1 MTTDNTGVAILNTHL
16 EAENAVKELQK
27 AGFDMKK
34 LSIVGKDYQSQ
45 DKVVGYYNACDR
57 MQYWG
62 KLGGFWGGMWGILFG
77 SAFLIIPGVGPLAI
91 AGPLVATIIGGLESA
106 VVVGGLS
113 ALGAGLYSM
122 GIPKDSVIRY
132 ESAIKSDKF
141 VLTMHGCPKELDK
154 ARDLLKSLGHEVQV
168 HGAAVLV

>member
-62 KLGGFWGGMWGILFG
+62 KLGGFWGGM
-77 SAFLIIPGVGPLAI
+77 
-91 AGPLVATIIGGLESA
+91 
-106 VVVGGLS
+106 S
-113 ALGAGLYSM
+113 ALGSWNPAAPRFCALLMSSRSGTTS
-122 GIPKDSVIRY
+122 GEPN
-132 ESAIKSDKF
+132 
-141 VLTMHGCPKELDK
+141 G
-154 ARDLLKSLGHEVQV
+154 LLKWM
-168 HGAAVLV
+168 